1 MIKIENYS
9 KVYKDKTVLNNI
21 NLELEEGKIYGF
33 TGKNAS
39 GKTMLFKAICG
50 FIIPTKGKIFINNK
64 EIGKDIDFPEKCGV
78 IIETPG
84 FINSISGFKNLKILA
99 SINNLIDDNKIKNA
113 MELVGLNP
121 NEKINVKKY
130 SLGMKQKLA
139 IAQAIMEEPKLL
151 ILDEPMNSLDVDSV
165 ENIRNILLDI
175 KDKGTTILISSHNVD
190 DINILSDEIYKV
202 ENGVV
207 SKLEN

>member
-21 NLELEEGKIYGF
+21 NLELKEGKIYGF
-33 TGKNAS
+33 IGKNAS

-50 FIIPTKGKIFINNK
+50 FIIATKGKIFINNK
-64 EIGKDIDFPEKCGV
+64 EIGRDIDFPEKCGV

-84 FINSISGFKNLKILA
+84 FINNISGFKNLKILA
-99 SINNLIDDNKIKNA
+99 SINDSINDDKIKES

-121 NEKINVKKY
+121 NEKISVKKY
-130 SLGMKQKLA
+130 SLGMRQKLA
-139 IAQAIMEEPKLL
+139 IAQAIMEEPELL
-151 ILDEPMNSLDVDSV
+151 ILDEPMNSLDSDSV

-175 KDKGTTILISSHNVD
+175 KSKGTTILISSHNID
-190 DINILSDEIYKV
+190 DINILSEIGRAHV
-202 ENGVV
+202 
-207 SKLEN
+207 

>member
-9 KVYKDKTVLNNI
+9 KVYKDKAVLNNI

>member
-21 NLELEEGKIYGF
+21 NLELKEGKIYGF
-33 TGKNAS
+33 IGKNAS

-50 FIIPTKGKIFINNK
+50 FIIATKGKIFINNK
-64 EIGKDIDFPEKCGV
+64 EIGRDIDFPEKCGV

-84 FINSISGFKNLKILA
+84 FINNISGFKNLKILA
-99 SINNLIDDNKIKNA
+99 SINDSINDDKIKES

-121 NEKINVKKY
+121 NEKISVKKY

-139 IAQAIMEEPKLL
+139 IAQAIMEEPELL
-151 ILDEPMNSLDVDSV
+151 ILDEPMNSLDSDSV

-175 KDKGTTILISSHNVD
+175 KSKGTTILISSHNID

-207 SKLEN
+207 SKLDS

>member
-21 NLELEEGKIYGF
+21 NLELKEGKIYGF
-33 TGKNAS
+33 IGKNAS

-50 FIIPTKGKIFINNK
+50 FIIATKGKIFINNK
-64 EIGKDIDFPEKCGV
+64 EIGRDIDFPEKCGV

-84 FINSISGFKNLKILA
+84 FINNISGFKNLKILA
-99 SINNLIDDNKIKNA
+99 SINDSINDDKIKES

-121 NEKINVKKY
+121 NEKISVKKY
-130 SLGMKQKLA
+130 SLGMRQKLA
-139 IAQAIMEEPKLL
+139 IAQAIMEEPELL
-151 ILDEPMNSLDVDSV
+151 ILDEPMNSLDSDSV

-175 KDKGTTILISSHNVD
+175 KSKGTTILISSHNID

-207 SKLEN
+207 SKLDS

>member
-21 NLELEEGKIYGF
+21 NLELEKGKIYGF

-99 SINNLIDDNKIKNA
+99 SINNLIDDSKIKNV

-121 NEKINVKKY
+121 SEKINVKKY

-139 IAQAIMEEPKLL
+139 IAQAIMEEPELL

-175 KDKGTTILISSHNVD
+175 KNTGTTILISSHNVN

-207 SKLEN
+207 SKLKS

>member
-21 NLELEEGKIYGF
+21 NLELKEGKIYGF
-33 TGKNAS
+33 IGKNAS

-50 FIIPTKGKIFINNK
+50 FIIATKGKIFINNK
-64 EIGKDIDFPEKCGV
+64 EIGRDIDFPEKCGV

-84 FINSISGFKNLKILA
+84 FINNISGFKNLQILA
-99 SINNLIDDNKIKNA
+99 SINDSINDDKIKES

-121 NEKINVKKY
+121 NEKISVKKY
-130 SLGMKQKLA
+130 SLGMRQKLA
-139 IAQAIMEEPKLL
+139 IAQAIMEEPELL
-151 ILDEPMNSLDVDSV
+151 ILDEPMNSLDSDSV

-175 KDKGTTILISSHNVD
+175 KSKGTTILISSHNID

-207 SKLEN
+207 SKLDS

>member
-21 NLELEEGKIYGF
+21 NLELKEGKIYGF
-33 TGKNAS
+33 IGKNAS

-50 FIIPTKGKIFINNK
+50 FIIATKGKIFINNK
-64 EIGKDIDFPEKCGV
+64 EIGRDIDFPEKCGV

-84 FINSISGFKNLKILA
+84 FINNISGFKNLKILA
-99 SINNLIDDNKIKNA
+99 SINDSINYDKIKES

-121 NEKINVKKY
+121 NEKISVKKY
-130 SLGMKQKLA
+130 SLGMRQKLA
-139 IAQAIMEEPKLL
+139 IAQAIMEEPELL
-151 ILDEPMNSLDVDSV
+151 ILDEPMNSLDSDSV

-175 KDKGTTILISSHNVD
+175 KSKGTTILISSHNID

-207 SKLEN
+207 SKLDS